1 MTKHLPEE
9 QTELVIQAAPTGNA
23 AEPLAVVPLFAGLVV
38 AAGAASALAAG
49 GATGAGAATDGAG
62 VTGAAIDGVGSAGVG
77 RSGTF
82 TGGASGAP
90 CPEGAGV
97 AGCAAGGV
105 AWAVEKQ
112 ATAKTVATNLRNG
125 FMVIPSVIKVQ
136 AIALLKI
143 SRRILV
149 YCNAV
154 RQNCIVKNL
163 QAKNAF
169 LKQVPYTGS
178 IKGVST
184 R

>member
-9 QTELVIQAAPTGNA
+9 QTELVMHAAPTGSA
-23 AEPLAVVPLFAGLVV
+23 AEPLALVPLFAGLVV
-38 AAGAASALAAG
+38 AAGAASALALAAG

-90 CPEGAGV
+90 WPEGAGV
-97 AGCAAGGV
+97 AGSAAGGV

-112 ATAKTVATNLRNG
+112 ATAKTVATNLMNG
-125 FMVIPSVIKVQ
+125 FMAIPSVIKVQ
-136 AIALLKI
+136 TSVLLKI
-143 SRRILV
+143 SKRILV

-154 RQNCIVKNL
+154 RLNCIAIKP
-163 QAKNAF
+163 QAESHSEANH
-169 LKQVPYTGS
+169 
-178 IKGVST
+178 
-184 R
+184 